1 MSGLGT
7 PAALLRRLL
16 MPVSEPCLSCGRPI
30 AAASPRELPL
40 LCERCT
46 ALVPWIE
53 RPRCPVCGRAHG
65 CPDCL
70 RPEARHRAFVLNR
83 SAALY
88 DATMRRWIAEY
99 KYGGR
104 EAFAVPFSAML
115 EQTYRRMRSELSVQE
130 KGRATKPF
138 YRKRKAWS
146 ADLVTWVPVSEQ
158 RLEERGFNQAE
169 LAARQMAHR
178 LRLPAAELLMRSVH
192 TEKQSFKTR
201 SERLHNLDGAF
212 SLLPNLDPGGFKKW
226 DLVGNAKR
234 PGGPFPIRVLLVD
247 DIYTTGTTAAVCASV
262 LKPLENVFERPV
274 FVYILTLARS

>member
-1 MSGLGT
+1 MSGRST
-7 PAALLRRLL
+7 PTALLRRLL

-30 AAASPRELPL
+30 GAASQGELPL
-40 LCERCT
+40 LCERCA
-46 ALVPWIE
+46 ALIPWIE
-53 RPRCPVCGRAHG
+53 RPRCPICGRAHG

-83 SAALY
+83 SAARY

-104 EAFAVPFSAML
+104 EAFATPFSAML
-115 EQTYRRMRSELSVQE
+115 ERTYRRMRSELSVQE
-130 KGRATKPF
+130 KDRAQGLF
-138 YRKRKAWS
+138 YRKRSGWK
-146 ADLVTWVPVSEQ
+146 ADLVTWVPVSRQ

-169 LAARQMAHR
+169 LAAKQMALN
-178 LRLPAAELLMRSVH
+178 LRLPATELLARRMH

-226 DLVGNAKR
+226 DLIGNAKR
-234 PGGPFPIRVLLVD
+234 PGGPFPIRILLVD
-247 DIYTTGTTAAVCASV
+247 DIYTTGTTADVCASV
-262 LKPLENVFERPV
+262 LKRLENVFERPV